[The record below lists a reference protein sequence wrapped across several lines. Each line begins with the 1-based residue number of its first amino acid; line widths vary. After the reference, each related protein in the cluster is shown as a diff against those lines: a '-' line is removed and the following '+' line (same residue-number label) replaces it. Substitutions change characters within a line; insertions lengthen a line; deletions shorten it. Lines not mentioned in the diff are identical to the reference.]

1 MDIITLDFETYY
13 DKDISLGKLTTEEY
27 IRHPAFE
34 IIGVAIKLNNNKTDW
49 LSGDVND
56 LKTYMVKHYNWEK
69 AAALAHNTMFDGA
82 ILHWVLGIS
91 PRLYLDTLCM
101 GRGLHGTEVS
111 ASLKKLAE
119 MYEIG
124 EKGDEVLN
132 AVGKHRTDFTQE
144 ALSRYGDYCVNDV
157 ELTYQLFSIFIKA
170 FPKQE
175 LKVIDLTLRMFTH
188 PVFGLDV
195 PKLIGHYQSIKDEKE
210 KLLSSVVELGVDK
223 DALMSNPK
231 FAKALED
238 LGVIPPTKISL
249 RTGKET
255 FAFAKTDEGLHDL
268 LEHDDLRVQTL
279 VNARLGLKSTL
290 EETRTE
296 KLLSIGSR

>member
-13 DKDISLGKLTTEEY
+13 DKEISLGKLTTEEY

-34 IIGVAIKLNNNKTDW
+34 VIGVAIKVNNNKTDW
-49 LSGDVND
+49 LSGSVDD
-56 LKTYMVKHYNWEK
+56 LKTYMANHYDWEK
-69 AAALAHNTMFDGA
+69 SAVLAHNTMFDGA

-91 PRLYLDTLCM
+91 PHFYLDTMCM
-101 GRGLHGTEVS
+101 ARGLHGTEVS

-119 MYEIG
+119 LYEIG

-132 AVGKHRTDFTQE
+132 AAGKHRADFTE
-144 ALSRYGDYCVNDV
+144 ENLSRYGDYCVNDV
-157 ELTYQLFSIFIKA
+157 ELTYQLFGIFIKA
-170 FPKQE
+170 FPKKE
-175 LKVIDLTLRMFTH
+175 LKVIDRTLRMFTH
-188 PVFGLDV
+188 PVFELDT
-195 PKLIGHYQSIKDEKE
+195 PKLISHSQTIKDEKE
-210 KLLSSVVELGVDK
+210 KLLSSVVELGVSK

-231 FAKALED
+231 FSKALEE
-238 LGVIPPTKISL
+238 LGVTQPTKISL
-249 RTGKET
+249 RTGEET
-255 FAFAKTDEGLHDL
+255 FAFAKTDEGLQAL

-296 KLLSIGSR
+296 K